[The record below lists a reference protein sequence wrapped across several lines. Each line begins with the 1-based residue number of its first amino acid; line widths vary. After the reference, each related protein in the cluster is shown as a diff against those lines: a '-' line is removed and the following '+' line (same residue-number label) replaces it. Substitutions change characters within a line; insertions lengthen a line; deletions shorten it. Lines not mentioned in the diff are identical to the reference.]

1 MATQAKVRLRWSS
14 GALSLALHATVI
26 VCALLFGVVSVEKG
40 RRAPPLEA
48 TLLPLPEPLDL
59 QDNRESDA
67 SRAREDAAGRA
78 LPSARGP
85 IEASERAVPEALEM
99 PSFSPSPVI
108 RDIGASGGEGAGLAA
123 GPGGTGPGRGGA
135 QGTTGPPPGAGSG
148 ESPAFA
154 RPEWIERLSE
164 AQMLPYFPRSAIQ
177 LHMNGTAWLA
187 CQVDA
192 HNRARRCRIL
202 RETPAG
208 YSFGPAAMR
217 MSRLFR
223 IRPPTRDGL
232 PQYDAWVRIQI
243 DFEVP

>member
-14 GALSLALHATVI
+14 GALSLALHAIVI
-26 VCALLFGVVSVEKG
+26 VCALLFGMVSVEKG

-59 QDNRESDA
+59 QDYRESDA
-67 SRAREDAAGRA
+67 PRAREDAAGSVR
-78 LPSARGP
+78 SP
-85 IEASERAVPEALEM
+85 IEAPGRTVSDAVET
-99 PSFSPSPVI
+99 PSFSLSPVI
-108 RDIGASGGEGAGLAA
+108 RDTGAAGGEGAG
-123 GPGGTGPGRGGA
+123 PGDPGLGRGGG
-135 QGTTGPPPGAGSG
+135 QGTIGASPGAASG
-148 ESPAFA
+148 ASPAFA
-154 RPEWIERLSE
+154 RPEWIERLSA

-192 HNRARRCRIL
+192 QGRARRCRIL
-202 RETPAG
+202 REAPQDYG
-208 YSFGPAAMR
+208 FGPAALR

-223 IRPPTRDGL
+223 IRPPQRDGL
-232 PQYDAWVRIQI
+232 PQYDSWVRIQI